1 MRCSPL
7 ADLAAVVFYAKPFDA
22 VVLVDSFPGSLL
34 CAGIPFTLDSTFI
47 LFESICTLGGAL
59 SASFSNIVGAVLG
72 VKSLG

>member
-7 ADLAAVVFYAKPFDA
+7 AALAALVFYAGPFD
-22 VVLVDSFPGSLL
+22 VVVFVDSFPDSLL

-47 LFESICTLGGAL
+47 LFESICTLGGAP
-59 SASFSNIVGAVLG
+59 STSFSNIVGAVLG